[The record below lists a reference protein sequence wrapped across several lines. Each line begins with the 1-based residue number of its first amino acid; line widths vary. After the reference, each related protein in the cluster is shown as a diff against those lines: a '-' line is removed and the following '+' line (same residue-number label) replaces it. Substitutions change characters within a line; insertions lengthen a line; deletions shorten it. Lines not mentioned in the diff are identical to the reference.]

1 MSGYSFGNSPA
12 FRGCLKN
19 RNHRLFLQETA
30 FAASKIRGIQ
40 KVFLCFFLADARS
53 LRKIRQFLYFQ
64 TGPNL
69 FHIHFH
75 PFLFSNYIY
84 VISISQVLALIP
96 NLLDRRIK
104 IPRDAPLWRGVQ
116 SWSRP
121 HGCRIGFVQAGNWPE
136 CLHLHQHHA
145 KQHSLFL
152 THRFFF
158 SRKTGL
164 QIATGRPRLRTRIH
178 NHSTP
183 SEWVFCRPAALK
195 NLAIHKVLSAFF
207 RLAGQQN
214 PSPIRHPLIMNTGS

>member
-1 MSGYSFGNSPA
+1 M
-12 FRGCLKN
+12 KN